1 MIVVESGVRDQWF
14 SSLHTAI
21 ISFESTCD
29 QRNDA
34 VYKSEHTSCICQL
47 LIIESTLSDGHES
60 SCYQPMV
67 DDVYRSEHTSC
78 IYSFVA
84 LFLGTSY

>member
-60 SCYQPMV
+60 SCDQPMV
-67 DDVYRSEHTSC
+67 DDVCKSEHTSRIC
-78 IYSFVA
+78 SLAAI
-84 LFLGTSY
+84 FLAASY